1 MVGTRL
7 FVFARHAESTANA
20 ARVVSSDPAHPVW
33 LTARGK
39 LQARQLGVQLA
50 GIDVDLAVATR
61 LARTQQTVQLA
72 LEDRNV
78 PLLIEPGLD
87 EIDSGDLDGAPIQAY
102 WDWEEHHRSNER
114 FPRGETV
121 DDALLRYGRSLGLM
135 LSRAE
140 HVTLV
145 VLHEFALRRIVQ
157 AARGLPSPTQGFA
170 NAVPYFLDERAVGR
184 AAAGLES
191 MARPPWPASSS

>member
-1 MVGTRL
+1 MAGMRL

-20 ARVVSSDPAHPVW
+20 AGVVSSDPADPVW

-39 LQARQLGVQLA
+39 VQARRLGVQLA

-72 LEDRNV
+72 LEDREV

-87 EIDSGDLDGAPIQAY
+87 EIDSGDLDGAPIEAY
-102 WDWEEHHRSNER
+102 WDWEQHHNSNQR
-114 FPRGETV
+114 FPHGETV
-121 DDALLRYGRSLGLM
+121 KDALQRYGCSLGHM

-157 AARGLPSPTQGFA
+157 AARGRPSPTEGFA
-170 NAVPYFLDERAVGR
+170 NAVPYFLDEQAVGR
-184 AAAGLES
+184 AAARLES
-191 MARPPWPASSS
+191 MARPLRLEPTS